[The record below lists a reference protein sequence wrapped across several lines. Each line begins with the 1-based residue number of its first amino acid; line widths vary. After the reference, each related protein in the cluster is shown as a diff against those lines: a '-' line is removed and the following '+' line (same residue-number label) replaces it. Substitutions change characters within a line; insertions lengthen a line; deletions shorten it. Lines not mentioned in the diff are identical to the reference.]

1 MALWER
7 GGEVEQAVVAF
18 SAGREYEL
26 DRRLVPFD
34 CRASRA
40 HARMLGKIGALEPAE
55 VEALV
60 AGLERIEGLH
70 AKGEFEIAPEQEDCH
85 TAIEEWLTAEVGE
98 AGKKIHLGRSR
109 NDQVLVAL
117 RLWQKDALGRL
128 REELGHFR
136 EALLERIER
145 DGQVAIPGYTH
156 LRRAM
161 PTTMG
166 TWLGAFVASTD
177 DDLLLLAATLELI
190 DQCPLGTG
198 AGYGIPVFELDRE
211 MTARELG
218 FARVQENPI
227 HAQQSRGKHEAAVA
241 HVLVQVMLTANRL
254 ATDLLY
260 LSTVE
265 FGFIELPSELCTGS
279 SIMPQKH
286 NPDLLELVRG
296 HYHLVRAAEGEITG
310 LVGNLM
316 SGYQRDL
323 GLTKEP
329 LFRAV
334 DATLRCS
341 AVMTALVPRWRVDE
355 EACAT
360 ALTPELFATEEA
372 LKLVREGM
380 AFRDAYRKVA
390 ERYDLRA

>member
-1 MALWER
+1 MALWDR
-7 GGEVEQAVVAF
+7 GGEALKEVVSF

-40 HARMLGKIGALEPAE
+40 HARMLGKIGALEADE
-55 VEALV
+55 VESLV
-60 AGLERIEGLH
+60 AGLERIEELH
-70 AKGEFEIAPEQEDCH
+70 AKAEFEIAREQEDCH

-98 AGKKIHLGRSR
+98 VGKKIHLGRSR
-109 NDQVLVAL
+109 NDQVLVAM
-117 RLWQKDALGRL
+117 RLYQKDELDRLESELGR
-128 REELGHFR
+128 FR
-136 EALLERIER
+136 AALTARVET
-145 DGQVAIPGYTH
+145 DGTIAIPGYTH

-161 PTTMG
+161 PTTFG
-166 TWLGAFVASTD
+166 TWLGAFVSAID
-177 DDLLLLAATLELI
+177 DDLHLLAATRELI

-227 HAQQSRGKHEAAVA
+227 HAQMSRGKHEAAIVHGLA
-241 HVLVQVMLTANRL
+241 QVMLTLNRL

-260 LSTVE
+260 LSTTE
-265 FGFIELPSELCTGS
+265 FGFIALPVDFCTGS

-286 NPDLLELVRG
+286 NPDVLELVRG
-296 HYHLVRAAEGEITG
+296 HYHQVRAAETEIQG
-310 LVGNLM
+310 LIANLM

-329 LFRAV
+329 LFRAF
-334 DATLRCS
+334 DATSRCLP
-341 AVMTALVPRWRVDE
+341 MMIELVPRWSVNE

-360 ALTPELFATEEA
+360 AMTEELFATEEA
-372 LKLVREGM
+372 LKLVKEGM

-390 ERYDLRA
+390 ELYSE

>member
-1 MALWER
+1 MALWDR
-7 GGEVEQAVVAF
+7 GGEVEKEVVAF

-40 HARMLGKIGALEPAE
+40 HARMLGKIGALEAVE
-55 VEALV
+55 VESLV
-60 AGLERIEGLH
+60 AGLERIEELH
-70 AKGEFEIAPEQEDCH
+70 ANAEFEIAREQEDCH

-109 NDQVLVAL
+109 NDQVLVAM
-117 RLWQKDALGRL
+117 RLYQKAELDRLAHELGR
-128 REELGHFR
+128 FR
-136 EALLERIER
+136 AALTARIESE
-145 DGQVAIPGYTH
+145 GAVAIPGYTH

-161 PTTMG
+161 PTTFG
-166 TWLGAFVASTD
+166 TWLGAFVSAID
-177 DDLLLLAATLELI
+177 DDLHLLAATRELI

-198 AGYGIPVFELDRE
+198 AGYGIPIFELDRE

-227 HAQQSRGKHEAAVA
+227 HAQLSRGKHEAAIA
-241 HVLVQVMLTANRL
+241 HLLAQVMLTLNRL
-254 ATDLLY
+254 STDLLY
-260 LSTVE
+260 LSTTE
-265 FGFIELPSELCTGS
+265 FGFIALPIDFCTGS

-286 NPDLLELVRG
+286 NPDVLELVRG
-296 HYHLVRAAEGEITG
+296 HYSIVRAAETEIQG
-310 LVGNLM
+310 LVANLM

-329 LFRAV
+329 LFRAF
-334 DATLRCS
+334 DATSRCLP
-341 AVMTALVPRWRVDE
+341 MMIELVPSWTVNE
-355 EACAT
+355 EACAAAMT
-360 ALTPELFATEEA
+360 EELFATEEA
-372 LKLVREGM
+372 LKLVKEGM

-390 ERYDLRA
+390 KRYSE